1 MEQGRLF
8 IAIAISFLIFIVWD
22 YLFVDR
28 EAIEQKAKQ
37 EKTQQVQDSQL
48 PKEETDK
55 AISTE
60 TTADTPIVEAS
71 APVFPSQ
78 EVKSRDFVI
87 ETPLYIAT
95 VSERGAALKSLKLK
109 DYREAASQDSPL
121 KETISSILPYG
132 TYLSGFKE
140 NSVKGLHSAAFV
152 AAEETEK
159 FVLTHEM
166 RELAMF
172 WKSADGVMVE
182 KRFVFYPDSYL
193 IGLAVSI
200 INNGPVG
207 IEDSVTL
214 SIYDENQ
221 EVNRY
226 GFTGPSALINNSL
239 EQVKTDD
246 LDEKNVFPGTIQWQ
260 AIEKAYFMTSILA
273 KQPDNSA
280 MELYVDDKILESR
293 FVSERFDLPIGSR
306 KQFDFQLF
314 SGPKS
319 MKILE
324 SYNNGLDRAID
335 FGWFDIIAKPC
346 LWILNFLYGLIPNY
360 GVAIIILTIITKIV
374 LWPLGSKSY
383 KSMSEMKKI
392 QPLMAELREK
402 YKGDKKKMNEE
413 LMKLYRVYKINPMGG
428 CLPMLVQFPVF
439 IALYRMLYEAIELR
453 HAPFGLWIN
462 DLSAPDRLG
471 DFGIS
476 IPYFQD
482 PVGVPVLT
490 IIMGAL
496 MFFQQRMSPPPG
508 DPAQAKMMMFLPLIF
523 TVIFVNFPA
532 GLVLY
537 WMVNNAMSIGQQ
549 YYIQK
554 KFA

>member
-8 IAIAISFLIFIVWD
+8 IAIALSFLIFIVWD
-22 YLFVDR
+22 YFFVDR
-28 EAIEQKAKQ
+28 EALEQKAKREEIQQIQ
-37 EKTQQVQDSQL
+37 ENKTEKAEALPAQVAE
-48 PKEETDK
+48 KNTD
-55 AISTE
+55 I
-60 TTADTPIVEAS
+60 PS
-71 APVFPSQ
+71 AGGAVPGGATL
-78 EVKSRDFVI
+78 EGKGREFVV
-87 ETPLYIAT
+87 ETPLYIA
-95 VSERGAALKSLKLK
+95 VISERGAGIKSFKLK
-109 DYREAASQDSPL
+109 NYREASDLESPL
-121 KETISSILPYG
+121 KETISSLLPFG

-140 NSVKGLHSAAFV
+140 NSIKGASSAIFLGPAD
-152 AAEETEK
+152 EEKIYLSDQT
-159 FVLTHEM
+159 
-166 RELAMF
+166 REVVFL
-172 WKSADGVMVE
+172 WKSPEGVVIE
-182 KRFVFYPDSYL
+182 KRFGFYPDSYL
-193 IGLAVSI
+193 IHLIVTV
-200 INNGPVG
+200 IN
-207 IEDSVTL
+207 DSSLDIKDALTL

-221 EVNRY
+221 ETNRY
-226 GFTGPSALINNSL
+226 GFTGPSALINDSL
-239 EQVKTDD
+239 EQIKIDD
-246 LDEKNVFPGTIQWQ
+246 LDENNVFPGTVSWQ
-260 AIEKAYFMTSILA
+260 AIEKPYFMTSILSQ
-273 KQPDNSA
+273 QPDNSA
-280 MELYVDDKILESR
+280 MELFVSDKILESR
-293 FVSERFDLPIGSR
+293 YVAEQTDIPAGTR
-306 KQFDFQLF
+306 KKYEFQLF

-319 MKILE
+319 MEVLN
-324 SYNNGLDRAID
+324 SYNNKLDRAID

-453 HAPFGLWIN
+453 HAPFGLWIT

-471 DFGIS
+471 DFGFS
-476 IPYFQD
+476 LPFFEP
-482 PVGVPVLT
+482 PVGIPVLT